1 MTETT
6 ENAENIENSS
16 ERKQMKG
23 AKWYALRVVT
33 GKEKKAIE
41 FLESELRINNCE
53 RFVNEILLPQ
63 EDEMKMR
70 NGKKFKRSRI
80 TMPGYLFIECKIIG
94 EVENTVRRTNMV
106 ADWVR
111 DSAGKPEPLKPR
123 EMDKILGRIEET
135 KKGEVP
141 FIVGETVRI
150 IDGPFSTFN
159 GTIEHIDENKNH
171 LKVNVMVFGRP
182 TPVDLS
188 FLQVEREK

>member
-6 ENAENIENSS
+6 ENIENSS